1 MENNYSNKSL
11 LEIAYELTKESVD
24 GYTIDELLDKTI
36 ELKGLDPKDVEIRS
50 ALYIDICSSSKFVY
64 LVDGKWDLK
73 TRHSLDEYD
82 KDGSKFIS
90 ADDSEENEDEMSGY
104 EDEDDYE
111 DKDLDDDED
120 EDDEDSDDDEDDEY
134 DSLDAEDSY
143 SDSSEDDDY
152 IDDDSEDLS
161 EDFDEQKYND
171 TMDEYEDKY
180 DR

>member
-24 GYTIDELLDKTI
+24 GYAIDELLDKTI

-64 LVDGKWDLK
+64 LADGKWDLK

-82 KDGSKFIS
+82 KDGSKLYS
-90 ADDSEENEDEMSGY
+90 AEELEDEAEEVSGY
-104 EDEDDYE
+104 EDEDD
-111 DKDLDDDED
+111 DEND
-120 EDDEDSDDDEDDEY
+120 IDDDDEDDDDDDEDDDDDDNDDEY
-134 DSLDAEDSY
+134 LNSEDSY
-143 SDSSEDDDY
+143 SDSSEDEDY
-152 IDDDSEDLS
+152 IDDEDSLD